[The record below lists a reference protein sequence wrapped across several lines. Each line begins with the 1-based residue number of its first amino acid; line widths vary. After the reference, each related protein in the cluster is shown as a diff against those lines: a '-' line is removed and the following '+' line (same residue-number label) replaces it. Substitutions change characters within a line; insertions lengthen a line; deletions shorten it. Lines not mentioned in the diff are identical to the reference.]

1 MRKVYY
7 VQTGKKSYIAIGTSI
22 KDVEDFVQS
31 NKRDLDLSFDMSG
44 HFKVS
49 LANDIE
55 IKNIVTFDDGEI
67 DYFEL
72 YDNTLKC
79 DTNENFITVDAS

>member
-7 VQTGKKSYIAIGTSI
+7 VVTRKKTYIAIGTSKADV
-22 KDVEDFVQS
+22 KDYVQS

-44 HFKVS
+44 HFTVS
-49 LANDIE
+49 LAKDIE
-55 IKNIVTFDDGEI
+55 IKNSIFLDDGEI

-79 DTNENFITVDAS
+79 DTNEHFITNNAL

>member
-7 VQTGKKSYIAIGTSI
+7 VETRKKTYVVVGTSI
-22 KDVEDFVQS
+22 VDVKDYVQS

-49 LANDIE
+49 LAKDIE
-55 IKNIVTFDDGEI
+55 IKNIITLDDGEI

-72 YDNTLKC
+72 YDNTSKC
-79 DTNENFITVDAS
+79 DTNEHFFTTDTS